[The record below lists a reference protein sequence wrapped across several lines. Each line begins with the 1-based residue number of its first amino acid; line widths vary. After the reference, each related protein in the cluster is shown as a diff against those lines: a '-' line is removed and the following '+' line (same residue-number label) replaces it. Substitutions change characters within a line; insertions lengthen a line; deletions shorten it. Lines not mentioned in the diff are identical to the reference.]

1 MRFNETMESTEK
13 RAVIFDLDGTLID
26 SDPDIRAALNRV
38 LAADGLVPLSTA
50 EVQSM
55 IGDGAKVLLERAFA
69 AYGSQAEPRHLTAFL
84 ADYEENSVVE
94 TVPYPGIVAALEA
107 LSTAGHLMGVCTNKP
122 VAAARN
128 VLARLGLDKYFAV
141 VIGGDS
147 TPFRKPDPKHLA
159 ATLAQLGAT
168 QAVMVGDHAND
179 INAAAGLGIPSIFV
193 SWGYGRAQGSHTV
206 HEAQELP
213 GLIAQMG

>member
-1 MRFNETMESTEK
+1 MRFNGAMDSTEK

-38 LAADGLVPLSTA
+38 LAAEGLAPLSTA

-55 IGDGAKVLLERAFA
+55 IGDGAKVLLERGFA
-69 AYGSQAEPRHLTAFL
+69 ARGSQPEPRHLAAFL
-84 ADYEENSVVE
+84 ADYEANSVVE

-107 LSTAGHLMGVCTNKP
+107 LAAAGHRLGVCTNKP
-122 VAAARN
+122 VAAARH
-128 VLARLGLDKYFAV
+128 VLARLGLDKYFAAV
-141 VIGGDS
+141 TGGDS

-159 ATLAQLGAT
+159 ATLAQLGASR
-168 QAVMVGDHAND
+168 AVMIGDHEND

-193 SWGYGRAQGSHTV
+193 TWGYGQAQGSHTV
-206 HEAQELP
+206 HKPQELP